1 MLVFPSKKLVAGF
14 IPACIV
20 LVGILSTKPPE
31 KEHYTNLK
39 ILSKDLTEDEM
50 DIIMHKFNSALGVT
64 CMYCHV
70 RKENAPYPE
79 PMDFASDVKEEKI
92 VARKMLAMTMKM
104 NAKYFNKKIDNKI
117 SVRPS
122 IWCNT
127 CHRGLLIEKKIPG

>member
-1 MLVFPSKKLVAGF
+1 MFVFPTKKLVAGF

-31 KEHYTNLK
+31 RENYTNLK

-70 RKENAPYPE
+70 RKKNAPYPE
-79 PMDFASDVKEEKI
+79 PMDFASDEKEEKI
-92 VARKMLAMTMKM
+92 VARKMLAMTMKL
-104 NAKYFNKKIDNKI
+104 NSKYFNRKIDNKI
-117 SVRPS
+117 SIKPR

-127 CHRGLLIEKKIPG
+127 CHRGLLIEKKMPN